1 MAKLTDRCRDNIRN
15 GIRPIVVVPNDKVS
29 FAYGLFESEGL
40 GNRVQVIAL
49 ESFIGINIEE
59 LSFYKRGLIRLNVAR
74 LLAHYNKRI
83 EDIEPDKSLQIEIP
97 QWALD
102 EMDAHGE

>member
-1 MAKLTDRCRDNIRN
+1 MAFGPSSLS
-15 GIRPIVVVPNDKVS
+15 PHDKVS

-59 LSFYKRGLIRLNVAR
+59 LSFYKRDLIRLNVAR